1 MPAQSQQPSL
11 APDSLEAQIGSLQNA
26 LSSLELGRCRCSAII
41 SPSMATA
48 AMSSSAVQPTP
59 PQPPP
64 MGGSS
69 IRQKLDACLMHPS
82 LHHQHASKWTVD
94 QVTLWLEAMGF
105 GDIAL
110 GFKGEGGNA
119 V

>member
-1 MPAQSQQPSL
+1 M
-11 APDSLEAQIGSLQNA
+11 SLEAQIGSLQNA
-26 LSSLELGRCRCSAII
+26 LSSLELGRCRCSTVI

-48 AMSSSAVQPTP
+48 AIQQQQQP
-59 PQPPP
+59 
-64 MGGSS
+64 MAGSS
-69 IRQKLDACLMHPS
+69 IRQKLDACLLHPS

-110 GFKGEGGNA
+110 GFKGEETMQYEIMQSDL
-119 V
+119 